1 MSWASS
7 WTSGLRTIGR
17 FGQDRTRTSWASGIP
32 RYLDRAAD
40 RECGCHG
47 TGWVWVKL
55 PEPVMV
61 DVAEAMTVGLDT
73 CPGCPDCAGR
83 RA

>member
-17 FGQDRTRTSWASGIP
+17 LGDPP
-32 RYLDRAAD
+32 RCRGSVSPVE
-40 RECGCHG
+40 RRCHG

-55 PEPVMV
+55 PEPVRV
-61 DVAEAMTVGLDT
+61 DVAEAMTVGLDC
-73 CPGCPDCAGR
+73 CPGCADCAGR